1 MQIIWQP
8 LINLLII
15 FYHLFGNNLGFAIIA
30 LTVVLRLLLVPLTLP
45 SMRSMQKMKELAPEL
60 ERLKKKHQ
68 GDRAKL
74 MQAQADFYREKG
86 INPAAGCLP
95 QIVQL
100 IILIAL
106 FQGFIAVFQANGG
119 DITAKLNEILYPA
132 LQSNFEIKREV
143 NHFFFGADLTKPDVI
158 RIPSLPFPLPGVFLL
173 FAAAVQFLSSK
184 MMAPQTK
191 QQKKM
196 AKKTPGEMDDLMMG
210 MQQQM
215 LYLFP
220 LLTIFIGYTFP
231 LGLIIYWGT
240 FSLFQ
245 AAQQYFVSAPGGSS
259 SFLKRLSLLKSHRT
273 NEKKQ

>member
-1 MQIIWQP
+1 MQIIWEP
-8 LINLLII
+8 LINLLILL
-15 FYHLFGNNLGFAIIA
+15 YHLLGNNLGLAIIA
-30 LTVVLRLLLVPLTLP
+30 LTVILRLALVPLTMP
-45 SMRSMQKMKELAPEL
+45 SMRSMQKMRELAPEL
-60 ERLKKKHQ
+60 ERLKKKHK
-68 GDRAKL
+68 GDKTKL

-119 DITAKLNEILYPA
+119 NITAKLNEILYPP
-132 LQSNFEIKREV
+132 LQESFQIKGEV
-143 NHFFFGADLTKPDVI
+143 NQFFFGVDLTKPDVI
-158 RIPSLPFPLPGVFLL
+158 RVPSIPFPLPGVFLI
-173 FAAAVQFLSSK
+173 FAAVVQFFSSK
-184 MMAPQTK
+184 MMLPQTK
-191 QQKKM
+191 KQEKL
-196 AKKTPGEMDDLMMG
+196 AKKTPGAMDDLMAG

-245 AAQQYFVSAPGGSS
+245 AGQQYFMV
-259 SFLKRLSLLKSHRT
+259 KSPS
-273 NEKKQ
+273 NEQK